1 MTDSDAEDLPGAKPP
16 AQAMGVAGING
27 HEEAEQARAAERAA
41 GVFEYRKLAA
51 YPPFQMYMEEREPN
65 EAGINSAQYALER
78 MQAAIGD
85 VGLQPFLDTYVTWW
99 EGKGYWK
106 GENPIGG

>member
-41 GVFEYRKLAA
+41 GEFNYRKLAA
-51 YPPFQMYMEEREPN
+51 YPPFQMYMEEREPD

-78 MQAAIGD
+78 MDAAIGE
-85 VGLQPFLDTYVTWW
+85 VGFQMFLFKYRMWW
-99 EGKGYWK
+99 ENKGHWS
-106 GENPIGG
+106 GEDPLGG